1 MHRGRVLKST
11 GKWYVVEDEEGNEFN
26 ATLRGKLKLT
36 YTKNTNPVSVGD
48 WVSFIKT
55 DTNDFVISEIE
66 KRINYIIRK
75 SVNLS
80 KETHIIASN
89 IDLACLVVSIAQP
102 KITYGFID
110 RFLVTAECY
119 SIPSIIV
126 VNKSDLW
133 NQEQQQEAEELKN
146 IYENIN
152 YKVFFVSAEN
162 NNGIE
167 ELKEILKNKVT
178 LFSGHSGVGKSTIVN
193 ALNNKLEIKTAKISS
208 YNQKGQHTTTFAQM
222 HKWSF
227 GGYLVDTPG
236 IKEFGL
242 VDLSKEEIQDY
253 FPEILSHKN
262 KCKYNNCLHIGEHGC
277 EIIKLVEAGVINKIR
292 YKNYLSF
299 LEKDI
304 N

>member
-253 FPEILSHKN
+253 FPEILAHKN